1 MTNNNDA
8 GRAKRDH
15 RVLSRIDEHS
25 LAMIGTKLAS
35 QPYAKRGV
43 PIGDTPIRLVL
54 ADDHTL
60 FRAGV
65 RVLLRQA
72 PDIDIIGEAN
82 SGEEAIAVAERLNPD
97 VLVLDLK
104 MPECGGLAATQEL
117 TNRGSPVK
125 VLILSMFSE
134 DEYLLPVL
142 DAGACGYLTKEAAE
156 QELHEAIRAV
166 ARGDTYVRPRVA
178 RLLASHQRT
187 KARSPKDC
195 MSEDFNHL
203 SRRERD
209 VLELVARG
217 FSGVEIGER
226 LGISNKTV
234 ETYKVRI
241 EQKLGLKHRSEYI
254 TFALGIGLLH
264 P

>member
-1 MTNNNDA
+1 MTMNDA
-8 GRAKRDH
+8 GRAMSDNPVH
-15 RVLSRIDEHS
+15 ARIDEHS
-25 LAMIGTKLAS
+25 LATIGAKLAS

-43 PIGDTPIRLVL
+43 PIGDTPIRVVL

-82 SGEEAIAVAERLNPD
+82 SSEEAIAVAERLSPD
-97 VLVLDLK
+97 VLVLDLE
-104 MPECGGLAATQEL
+104 MPDCSGLAATQEL
-117 TNRGSPVK
+117 TNRVASVK
-125 VLILSMFSE
+125 VLILSMYSE

-142 DAGACGYLTKEAAE
+142 DAGACGYLTKESAE
-156 QELHEAIRAV
+156 QELLEAIRAV

-187 KARSPKDC
+187 KARSQKDR

-209 VLELVARG
+209 VLELVAHG
-217 FSGVEIGER
+217 FGGVEIGER

-234 ETYKVRI
+234 ETYKERI
-241 EQKLGLKHRSEYI
+241 EEKLGLKHRSEYI
-254 TFALGIGLLH
+254 TFALSIGLLH